1 MTQLQDY
8 LYAAGDVV
16 SEEKAIVILPEI
28 YGVQD
33 FTRELAGKVQ
43 AELGWTGYVL
53 DHFYA
58 ETGQVQTFS
67 YDDATP
73 GIEIMNKMTG
83 EKYLALLEKAI
94 AEIHKRQPKV
104 QRIAVWGFCFGGKL
118 AYLSGVQKEVTD
130 IVSFYGGASLAADF
144 YKGDSV
150 INALTMLRQGDG
162 SLRVFAA
169 FGENDEMIPAS
180 DVSTIHEELD
190 QAGILTEVRVY
201 AAGHAFF
208 NEDRTDR
215 YVKPAAEKAWA
226 DVQKFLRE

>member
-1 MTQLQDY
+1 MTQITKY
-8 LYAAGDVV
+8 LYAA
-16 SEEKAIVILPEI
+16 SEVADEDKALIILPEI
-28 YGVQD
+28 YGVQE
-33 FTRELAGKVQ
+33 FTRELAKKVQ
-43 AELGWTGYVL
+43 TELGWTSYVL

-58 ETGQVQTFS
+58 QTGKVQIFS

-94 AEIHKRQPKV
+94 AEIRKRQPNV
-104 QRIAVWGFCFGGKL
+104 ARIAVWGFCFGGKL
-118 AYLSGVQKEVTD
+118 AYLSGAQKKVTD
-130 IVSFYGGASLAADF
+130 IVSFYGGASLVADF

-150 INALTMLRQGDG
+150 INALTTSRQGDG

-180 DVSTIHEELD
+180 DVSTIHERLE
-190 QAGILTEVRVY
+190 QAGIDTEVRVY
-201 AAGHAFF
+201 AAGHAFY

-215 YVKPAAEKAWA
+215 FIAAAAQKAWT
-226 DVQKFLRE
+226 DVSRFLS